1 MTRARLPSTLLA
13 AALGLAGC
21 GDPPGVEATAL
32 VQQLA
37 SPDGTRVQE
46 ALREIERQ
54 AGVDPS
60 PLLSALIRELEG
72 LRRASASLAAR
83 VRPDLSGVPSAA
95 RIDVA
100 VDLTRL
106 LRARLINAGFPVL
119 HLKQSGEWI
128 DVHIATPVDP
138 TLRPDV
144 QRLLLAELARP
155 GGYELRAEVPP
166 PFQPSPE
173 RPRSPWE
180 GDLPAYTRWR
190 EAEQALWDAAAGDP
204 ARYVP
209 SRPDLALVPT
219 AGGHEAQGASL
230 VALRV
235 PPPEAP
241 ALGDRDMLV
250 SLRDDPVLGTPA
262 IYLVPRP
269 GREERVRAALGA
281 EAGLTLWLVEG
292 GKAVLAARLPGKP
305 GVAVSFPVHG
315 KDLNESRQ
323 RATLLATQLGSGRLT
338 LPVKVEALEA
348 PLDIDMGHPLCEAL
362 ARVGPSAEP
371 ALRALATRDPAFG
384 ALVERLVEEILRRRR

>member
-1 MTRARLPSTLLA
+1 MWGLA
-13 AALGLAGC
+13 VTLGLAGC
-21 GDPPGVEATAL
+21 GTPPGVEPTAL
-32 VQQLA
+32 VEQLA

-54 AGVDPS
+54 ASIDPS
-60 PLLSALIRELEG
+60 RVLAVLLRELEG
-72 LRRASASLAAR
+72 LRRACASLAAR
-83 VRPDLSGVPSAA
+83 VRPDLSGVPAA
-95 RIDVA
+95 VRIDVA

-106 LRARLINAGFPVL
+106 LRARLINAGFPVQ
-119 HLKQSGEWI
+119 HLKQSGEGI
-128 DVHIATPVDP
+128 DVHVATPVDP
-138 TLRPDV
+138 TLRPSV

-173 RPRSPWE
+173 RPRSAWE
-180 GDLPAYTRWR
+180 GDLPSYTRWR
-190 EAEQALWDAAAGDP
+190 ETEQALWDAAAGDP

-219 AGGHEAQGASL
+219 AGGQEAYGASL

-235 PPPEAP
+235 PRPEAP

-262 IYLVPRP
+262 IYLVPRA
-269 GREERVRAALGA
+269 GREAQVREALGA

-292 GKAVLAARLPGKP
+292 GKALLAARLPGKP

-315 KDLNESRQ
+315 KDLAESRE
-323 RATLLATQLGSGRLT
+323 RASLLATQLGGGRLT

-348 PLDIDMGHPLCEAL
+348 PLGIDVGHPLCEAL
-362 ARVGPSAEP
+362 ARVGPPAEEG
-371 ALRALATRDPAFG
+371 LRALAARDPAFG
-384 ALVERLVEEILRRRR
+384 PLVERLVVEILRRRR